1 MDNQSMNRRHFLL
14 RTTAASVAGLA
25 APAWLHAAGSDGAM
39 PGLMDEL
46 MRGLLRDWC
55 DGLMRLQVNDPSRA
69 EAHGAFNC
77 PACGF
82 IHGRCGDAVL
92 PLLAMAEHTG
102 DGRYLESAL
111 RVAAWT
117 KNVSQQDGS
126 WSNELDPKS
135 WKGTTI
141 FTAIAFAEALQWH
154 GKLLDEP
161 TRTAWR
167 ARLKQAGEF
176 ILAKLKLD
184 AASGEVSIAGGPTN
198 INYGIGGAYALA
210 LLGHLLDEEKYLQ
223 RGRELA
229 RQALAFISPRNRLIF
244 GEGHPTNIKTAK
256 GCVPVDLG
264 YNVEESLPN
273 LVHYALL
280 TEDREVLEATEAAFK
295 THLDFMLPDGAWD
308 NSWGTRSFKWTYWGS
323 RTTDGSQSA
332 LVRLAS
338 RDPVF
343 LTAAL
348 RNAELLRACTRD
360 GLLHGG
366 PHYVSHGVK
375 PCVHHT
381 FCHAKTLAGVLHY
394 GADLNAPASLP
405 PLPRAISQGV
415 KHYPE
420 MDVTLAAIGPWRA
433 TFSAYDWTYKPGLF
447 QARGGAPG
455 ILWHEKLGPVLSA
468 SLAQYLRVEATNMQ
482 PLPDGEDFPLT
493 VRVER
498 RTPDG
503 GWFTNLHDNTAK
515 IRSEASADGQRI
527 IVETRLLS
535 AGQKDPV
542 EGPCRIEIVYQLTPE
557 RFSIAVRPLD
567 TTTADWSLVVPV
579 IAKSDEAAR
588 QLAPTRWEV
597 TKPAGRLLVTSP
609 SLIERIPTRRER
621 VFNLVPGLEALP
633 LSISTTGS
641 NSAECTLEFI
651 S

>member
-1 MDNQSMNRRHFLL
+1 M
-14 RTTAASVAGLA
+14 AGLA
-25 APAWLHAAGSDGAM
+25 APAWLQAADGVGTT
-39 PGLMDEL
+39 PNLLNEL

-55 DGLMRLQVNDPSRA
+55 DGLIRMQVDDPARP

-82 IHGRCGDAVL
+82 FHGRCGDALL
-92 PLLAMAEHTG
+92 PLLTMAELSGET
-102 DGRYLESAL
+102 RYLDAAL

-117 KNVSQQDGS
+117 KNVSQADGS

-141 FTAIAFAEALQWH
+141 FTAIAFAEALEWH

-167 ARLKQAGEF
+167 LRLRLAGVYVM
-176 ILAKLKLD
+176 ANLKLD
-184 AASGEVSIAGGPTN
+184 AASGEVSIAGKPTN
-198 INYGIGGAYALA
+198 INYGIGGVYALA
-210 LLGHLLDEEKYLQ
+210 LLGHLLDEESYHQ
-223 RGRELA
+223 RSRELA
-229 RQALAFISPRNRLIF
+229 RQAMAFISPQNRLLF
-244 GEGHPTNIKTAK
+244 GEGSPTNTRTAK

-280 TEDREVLEATEAAFK
+280 TGDREVLAVTEAAFK
-295 THLDFMLPDGAWD
+295 SHLDFMLPDGAWD

-323 RTTDGSQSA
+323 RTTDGSQSG
-332 LVRLAS
+332 LVRLAEKN
-338 RDPVF
+338 PAF

-381 FCHAKTLAGVLHY
+381 FCHAKTLAGALHY
-394 GADLNAPASLP
+394 GADLKPPASLP
-405 PLPRAISQGV
+405 PLPRAIAQGV

-447 QARGGAPG
+447 QAKGGAPG
-455 ILWHEKLGPVLSA
+455 ILWHEQLGPVLSA
-468 SLAQYLRVEATNMQ
+468 SLAQYLRVEAANMQ
-482 PLPDGEDFPLT
+482 PAPEGGDFPLT
-493 VRVER
+493 VRIER
-498 RTPDG
+498 RTAG
-503 GWFTNLHDNTAK
+503 GDWFTNLHDNTAK
-515 IRSEASADGQRI
+515 IRSEASAEGHRI
-527 IVETRLLS
+527 IVETHLLS
-535 AGQKDPV
+535 AQQKDPV
-542 EGPCRIEIVYQLTPE
+542 EGPCRFEIIYHLTPE
-557 RFSIAVRPLD
+557 KFSITARPLD
-567 TTTADWSLVVPV
+567 PMEADWSLVVPV
-579 IAKSDEAAR
+579 IARSDESAT
-588 QLAPTRWEV
+588 QVAPTRWEIA
-597 TKPAGRLLVTSP
+597 KPAGRLRVTSP
-609 SLIERIPTRRER
+609 SPVKRMPSRHER

-633 LSISTTGS
+633 LHVITSGS
-641 NSAECTLEFI
+641 NSVECTLQFI